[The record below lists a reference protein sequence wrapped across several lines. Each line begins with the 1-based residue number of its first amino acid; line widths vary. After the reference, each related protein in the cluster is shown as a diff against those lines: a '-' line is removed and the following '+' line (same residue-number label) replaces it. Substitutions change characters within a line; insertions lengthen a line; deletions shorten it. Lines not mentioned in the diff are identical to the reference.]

1 MNILNQLY
9 FLAISHLP
17 ASTVAT
23 ISGALESAFNNN
35 VKPEMK
41 AIGNIIMYIIS
52 GVLIIAFVVKGVFVW
67 RDYRHNGGEI
77 QWNVLL
83 VLFASSSLEEIYH
96 YVYYQLTSVALTML
110 DDVNGLSINF
120 FSNEFIQAIVNFFTL
135 FAWGL
140 GLTGAAI
147 AIMDFAVSY
156 QTGGGGSFAGTGM
169 NMLRLLVALLTFS
182 SIPILLFQT
191 SMDIYGT
198 VRSVVVGSMDGATV
212 SITDLVKGAVQ
223 SMFKSVY
230 GTLPPVKIANGIWE
244 FLKKLT
250 DGFQATDPAD
260 AVLSSNADW
269 WALIQLIILVWAI
282 FKIFFS
288 NLKRGGILRKLV
300 QTGCSF
306 VLYCFC
312 TKPTLSARHYHD
324 AGCSLLKPVF
334 FARPAAC
341 CCRST
346 AHCANVRSRYF
357 RKGLTRQR
365 CTQRLLRG
373 VVGQA
378 IRIRRKHMNDDQN
391 YFFYPENLSEKAL
404 FFGWTGINL
413 VIIAVGLV
421 LSTLIFF
428 FSFVWV
434 PLLITLLYMVLTFT
448 TDNQS
453 LLKVIQRYINYLFLD
468 QLEYFWGE
476 PKY

>member
-1 MNILNQLY
+1 M
-9 FLAISHLP
+9 
-17 ASTVAT
+17 
-23 ISGALESAFNNN
+23 
-35 VKPEMK
+35 
-41 AIGNIIMYIIS
+41 
-52 GVLIIAFVVKGVFVW
+52 
-67 RDYRHNGGEI
+67 
-77 QWNVLL
+77 
-83 VLFASSSLEEIYH
+83 FASSSLEEIYH

-156 QTGGGGSFAGTGM
+156 QTGGGGSFTGTGM

-212 SITDLVKGAVQ
+212 GITDLVKGAVQ

-269 WALIQLIILVWAI
+269 WALVQLIILVWAI

-288 NLKRGGILRKLV
+288 NLKRGGILLV
-300 QTGCSF
+300 QICVGSMHMLALARGYTDGFGSWCKQVAALCFTAF
-306 VLYCFC
+306 VQNLLYLLAIIMMQDAASSSLYFSLGLLLVAAEVPRIAQMFGLD
-312 TKPTLSARHYHD
+312 TSARF
-324 AGCSLLKPVF
+324 SLGN
-334 FARPAAC
+334 AA
-341 CCRST
+341 
-346 AHCANVRSRYF
+346 HNVSS
-357 RKGLTRQR
+357 
-365 CTQRLLRG
+365 
-373 VVGQA
+373 VV
-378 IRIRRKHMNDDQN
+378 
-391 YFFYPENLSEKAL
+391 S
-404 FFGWTGINL
+404 L
-413 VIIAVGLV
+413 VKQ
-421 LSTLIFF
+421 
-428 FSFVWV
+428 FV
-434 PLLITLLYMVLTFT
+434 
-448 TDNQS
+448 
-453 LLKVIQRYINYLFLD
+453 
-468 QLEYFWGE
+468 
-476 PKY
+476 

>member
-1 MNILNQLY
+1 M
-9 FLAISHLP
+9 
-17 ASTVAT
+17 
-23 ISGALESAFNNN
+23 
-35 VKPEMK
+35 
-41 AIGNIIMYIIS
+41 
-52 GVLIIAFVVKGVFVW
+52 
-67 RDYRHNGGEI
+67 
-77 QWNVLL
+77 
-83 VLFASSSLEEIYH
+83 FASSSLEEVYH

-156 QTGGGGSFAGTGM
+156 QTGGGGSFTGTGM

-260 AVLSSNADW
+260 AALSSNADW

-288 NLKRGGILRKLV
+288 NLKRGGILLVQICRINAHACACTRIYRRLRKLV

-312 TKPTLSARHYHD
+312 AKPALSARHYHD

-341 CCRST
+341 SCRST

-357 RKGLTRQR
+357 RKILTRQR

-378 IRIRRKHMNDDQN
+378 IRIRRKHH
-391 YFFYPENLSEKAL
+391 ERRSKL
-404 FFGWTGINL
+404 FFL
-413 VIIAVGLV
+413 PRK
-421 LSTLIFF
+421 S
-428 FSFVWV
+428 
-434 PLLITLLYMVLTFT
+434 
-448 TDNQS
+448 Q
-453 LLKVIQRYINYLFLD
+453 
-468 QLEYFWGE
+468 
-476 PKY
+476 